1 MGAIDATVNLALTLL
16 PGSLLLGGIFLA
28 ACFISLS
35 IGTSVG
41 TIVALVPVVAGIA
54 ERSGLGLPFM
64 TAIVVGGAFFGDNLS
79 FISDTTIAATRTQG
93 VAMRDKFRA
102 NLLIV
107 LPAALLV
114 LFFYIYK
121 GMELE
126 MSAEAGPVEWVKVI
140 PYLVVLGTAI
150 AGVNVMLV
158 LLLGI
163 LTAGGV
169 GLLTG
174 SFSVFEWCGA
184 MGDGILG
191 MSELIIVTL
200 LAGGMLELI
209 RLNGG
214 VDFII
219 RLLTRHVK
227 GKRGAELCI
236 AALVSLANCCTA
248 NNTIAI
254 ITVGPL
260 AKDIA
265 ERFGVDRRKS
275 ASLLDT
281 ASCVVQGLIPY
292 GAQLLIASKLAG
304 LSPIEIIGSL
314 YYPMAVGVCVVLGVL
329 VRFPKRYS

>member
-1 MGAIDATVNLALTLL
+1 
-16 PGSLLLGGIFLA
+16 
-28 ACFISLS
+28 
-35 IGTSVG
+35 
-41 TIVALVPVVAGIA
+41 
-54 ERSGLGLPFM
+54 
-64 TAIVVGGAFFGDNLS
+64 
-79 FISDTTIAATRTQG
+79 
-93 VAMRDKFRA
+93 
-102 NLLIV
+102 
-107 LPAALLV
+107 
-114 LFFYIYK
+114 
-121 GMELE
+121 
-126 MSAEAGPVEWVKVI
+126 VKVI

-163 LTAGGV
+163 LTTGFV
-169 GLLTG
+169 GLTTG
-174 SFSVFEWCGA
+174 SFTVFDWCGA

-209 RLNGG
+209 RYNGG
-214 VDFII
+214 VDYII
-219 RLLTRHVK
+219 RLLTRRVK

-265 ERFGVDRRKS
+265 DRYGVDRRKS

-304 LSPIEIIGSL
+304 LSPIQIVGSL
-314 YYPMAVGVCVVLGVL
+314 YYPMAVGVFVVLGIL
-329 VRFPKRYS
+329 TRYPKRYS

>member
-1 MGAIDATVNLALTLL
+1 
-16 PGSLLLGGIFLA
+16 
-28 ACFISLS
+28 
-35 IGTSVG
+35 
-41 TIVALVPVVAGIA
+41 VALVPVVAGIA
-54 ERSGLGLPFM
+54 ERSGMDMAFM

-107 LPAALLV
+107 LPAALMVFL
-114 LFFYIYK
+114 FYIYK
-121 GMELE
+121 GMSLDVV
-126 MSAEAGPVEWVKVI
+126 AEAGAVEWIKVL

-163 LTAGGV
+163 ISAGAV
-169 GLLTG
+169 GLATG
-174 SFSVFEWCGA
+174 SFTVFEWCGA

-209 RLNGG
+209 RVNGG
-214 VDFII
+214 VDYII
-219 RLLTRHVK
+219 RLLTRRVK

-265 ERFGVDRRKS
+265 ERYGVDRRKS

-304 LSPIEIIGSL
+304 LSPIQIIGSL

-329 VRFPKRYS
+329 CRYPKRYS